1 MVNKSKSTIWRNR
14 VLVLSL
20 LLMFVAIPHTLEDFT
35 LGEPAKQNVPAA
47 VLASVIAV
55 FFILQGLGL
64 FFLGNSDRR
73 GYFIHLGL
81 GILWPVAAGSAQLPV
96 ILTTQP
102 YRSGFISLFYVFG
115 MIILGLLLLLAS
127 ILGLRTASS
136 PDK

>member
-1 MVNKSKSTIWRNR
+1 MVNKSKNAIWRNS

-35 LGEPAKQNVPAA
+35 LGEPAKQNVPAT

-64 FFLGNSDRR
+64 FFLGNNDRR
-73 GYFIHLGL
+73 GYFVHIGL

-115 MIILGLLLLLAS
+115 MIVLGILLLLAS
-127 ILGLRTASS
+127 IQGLRAASS
-136 PDK
+136 PEK

>member
-1 MVNKSKSTIWRNR
+1 MVNKSKNAIWRNS

-20 LLMFVAIPHTLEDFT
+20 LLMFVAIPHTLEDFA

-47 VLASVIAV
+47 ALAGVIAV

-64 FFLGNSDRR
+64 FFLGNNDRR

-81 GILWPVAAGSAQLPV
+81 GLLWPLAAGSAQLPV

-102 YRSGFISLFYVFG
+102 YRSGFVSLFYVFG
-115 MIILGLLLLLAS
+115 MIVLGILLLLAS
-127 ILGLRTASS
+127 IQGLRTPLS
-136 PDK
+136 PGK

>member
-1 MVNKSKSTIWRNR
+1 MVNKSKSVIWRNS

-35 LGEPAKQNVPAA
+35 LGEPAKQNVPAV

-64 FFLGNSDRR
+64 FFLGNNDRR

-102 YRSGFISLFYVFG
+102 YRAGFISLFYVFG
-115 MIILGLLLLLAS
+115 MIVLGILLLLAS

-136 PDK
+136 PEK

>member
-1 MVNKSKSTIWRNR
+1 MVNKSKNAIWRNS

-20 LLMFVAIPHTLEDFT
+20 LLMFVAIPHTLEDFA

-47 VLASVIAV
+47 ALAGVIAV

-64 FFLGNSDRR
+64 FFLGSNDRR

-115 MIILGLLLLLAS
+115 MIVLGILLLLAS
-127 ILGLRTASS
+127 IQGLRTASS
-136 PDK
+136 PEK

>member
-1 MVNKSKSTIWRNR
+1 MVNKSKNAIWRNS

-20 LLMFVAIPHTLEDFT
+20 LLMFVAIPHTLEDFA

-47 VLASVIAV
+47 ALAGVIAV

-64 FFLGNSDRR
+64 FFLGNNDRR

-81 GILWPVAAGSAQLPV
+81 GLLWPIAAGSAQLPV

-102 YRSGFISLFYVFG
+102 YRSGFVSLFYVFG
-115 MIILGLLLLLAS
+115 MIVLGLLLLLAS

>member
-1 MVNKSKSTIWRNR
+1 
-14 VLVLSL
+14 
-20 LLMFVAIPHTLEDFT
+20 MFVAIPHTLEDFT

-127 ILGLRTASS
+127 IQGLRTTSS
-136 PDK
+136 PEK

>member
-1 MVNKSKSTIWRNR
+1 MVNKSKNAIWRNS

-20 LLMFVAIPHTLEDFT
+20 LLMFVAIPHTLEDFA
-35 LGEPAKQNVPAA
+35 LGEPAKQNIPSV
-47 VLASVIAV
+47 VLAGVIAV

-64 FFLGNSDRR
+64 FFLGKGERT
-73 GYFIHLGL
+73 GYFIHIGL
-81 GILWPVAAGSAQLPV
+81 GILWPLAAGSAQLPV

-115 MIILGLLLLLAS
+115 MIVLGLLLLLAS
-127 ILGLRTASS
+127 ILGLRTVAS

>member
-1 MVNKSKSTIWRNR
+1 MVNKSKNAIWRNS

-20 LLMFVAIPHTLEDFT
+20 LLIFVAIPHTLEDFA

-47 VLASVIAV
+47 ALAGVIAV

-64 FFLGNSDRR
+64 FFLGSNDRR
-73 GYFIHLGL
+73 GYFVHIGL

-96 ILTTQP
+96 ILTTQH

-115 MIILGLLLLLAS
+115 MITLGLLLLLTS
-127 ILGLRTASS
+127 IQGLRTASS
-136 PDK
+136 PEK

>member
-1 MVNKSKSTIWRNR
+1 MVNKSKNAIWRNS

-20 LLMFVAIPHTLEDFT
+20 LLMFVAIPHTLEDFA

-47 VLASVIAV
+47 ALAGVIAV

-64 FFLGNSDRR
+64 FFLGNNDRR

-81 GILWPVAAGSAQLPV
+81 GLLWPIAAGSAQLPV

-102 YRSGFISLFYVFG
+102 YRSGFVSLFYVFG
-115 MIILGLLLLLAS
+115 MIVLGLLLLLAS

-136 PDK
+136 PEK